1 MPGERDV
8 GPEPPPLLERGGGG
22 GGAELPLV
30 RLSPVMGR
38 LRCSREREGF
48 ISPQSSLLEN
58 IKLTLLL
65 DGVQW
70 VDEAGRDEAFRSIW
84 SLHPEPFRVILE
96 KMSQIF
102 LARCFN
108 EFNIELL
115 SRLDS

>member
-1 MPGERDV
+1 MPGEREE
-8 GPEPPPLLERGGGG
+8 GPEPPPLLESGGGG
-22 GGAELPLV
+22 GGAEFPLV
-30 RLSPVMGR
+30 RLSPLIGR
-38 LRCSREREGF
+38 LRCSEEEKN
-48 ISPQSSLLEN
+48 SDLWSVSLEN

-70 VDEAGRDEAFRSIW
+70 VDEAGRDKSFRSIW